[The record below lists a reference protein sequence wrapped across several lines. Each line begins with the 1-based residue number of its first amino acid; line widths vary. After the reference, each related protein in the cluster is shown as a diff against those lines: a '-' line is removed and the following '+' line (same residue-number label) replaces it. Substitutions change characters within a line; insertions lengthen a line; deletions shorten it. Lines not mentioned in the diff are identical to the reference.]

1 MTATSKHSGVGSE
14 DKKGGYVEAAQLA
27 HFFLDG
33 AEQVEGLPLADDE
46 LVEVAKKRSGAKP
59 FCVIRSWILLD
70 VMVSDKDE
78 RTLED
83 QGLHPTVM
91 LGREIVFDSR
101 TQGSRPGG
109 LRSSF
114 MHALVESVFESKD
127 TLYYLAG
134 PGFRKYTSLTAV
146 LTLDNVGEVAQD
158 AT

>member
-1 MTATSKHSGVGSE
+1 MTVTAKHSGDGSE
-14 DKKGGYVEAAQLA
+14 NKKGGYVEAAQLA

-33 AEQVEGLPLADDE
+33 AEQVEGLPLADYE
-46 LVEVAKKRSGAKP
+46 VVEVAKKRSGAKS

-70 VMVSDKDE
+70 VMVSDEDE

-101 TQGSRPGG
+101 TQGSRLGG

-134 PGFRKYTSLTAV
+134 PGFRKHTSLTAV
-146 LTLDNVGEVAQD
+146 LTLDNVGEVTQD